1 MWRSMRTEGCST
13 AGIYVERY
21 KVQIMQQRC
30 SQFNADACHDTCRK
44 LHRTKR
50 GFDAFQERQP
60 RDGSS
65 QDCRVTIWEDEQ
77 PWRMDMNGCPQL
89 GQAGYLVTYWSH
101 RSCRENIHS
110 HPWSRQKDCHYAEM
124 VHNDWQ
130 RQITL
135 RDHFAKTYRSCQE
148 TRETTPGSSRYHYTD
163 RQAYL
168 ECPRP

>member
-1 MWRSMRTEGCST
+1 MFNRWDLCGKIQSPDHGAEMLTVQCRCLPRHLPEATSHK
-13 AGIYVERY
+13 AGI
-21 KVQIMQQRC
+21 RC
-30 SQFNADACHDTCRK
+30 LSGTSTSRWKFARLQSYDLGGRATLA
-44 LHRTKR
+44 
-50 GFDAFQERQP
+50 
-60 RDGSS
+60 
-65 QDCRVTIWEDEQ
+65 
-77 PWRMDMNGCPQL
+77 NGCPQL

-148 TRETTPGSSRYHYTD
+148 TRETTPGISRYHYTD